1 MIFMLHRTAWRSSTL
16 WSVHEI
22 HGRKQTET
30 KQLFVHPPP
39 CCKYIQVGLDMLYCH
54 ILQSVRYQCR
64 ILPRNF
70 HGPQVLFCQNKNH
83 ENLRAP
89 NDTPPPHW
97 GRTLTFSGK
106 IGRIH
111 PRKHAVTCWIIT
123 KLVVWVLDVV
133 PFPRWHVQEGMGEWW
148 WNKSR
153 INLSVKKQVPL
164 IWNNW
169 QHPLF
174 YWNLVLKRKQP

>member
-1 MIFMLHRTAWRSSTL
+1 MIHVTSDSLEVQYPLERPWNSREKTNRNKAAVCSSPTLLQVYPGRTRHVVLSHPSVSTL
-16 WSVHEI
+16 PMSHSSKKLS
-22 HGRKQTET
+22 RT
-30 KQLFVHPPP
+30 
-39 CCKYIQVGLDMLYCH
+39 
-54 ILQSVRYQCR
+54 SA
-64 ILPRNF
+64 
-70 HGPQVLFCQNKNH
+70 KNH

-89 NDTPPPHW
+89 NDTPPPIGGVPLH
-97 GRTLTFSGK
+97 SHGK

-153 INLSVKKQVPL
+153 ISLSVKKQVPL